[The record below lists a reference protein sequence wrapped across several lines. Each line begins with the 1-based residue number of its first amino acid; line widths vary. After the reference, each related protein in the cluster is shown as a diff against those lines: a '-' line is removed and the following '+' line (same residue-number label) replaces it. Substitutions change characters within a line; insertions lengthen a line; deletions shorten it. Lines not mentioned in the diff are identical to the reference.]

1 MLVIFIEGVK
11 LMVFGIGFVFVYLI
25 LLVYLTKLVS
35 YFFANP
41 DLKLVV
47 EPRTLTPKEEEDKE
61 IISVISAAILA
72 HKSKNS

>member
-11 LMVFGIGFVFVYLI
+11 LMVFGMGFVFVYLI

-47 EPRTLTPKEEEDKE
+47 EPKTLTPKEEDKE

>member
-1 MLVIFIEGVK
+1 MFVIFIEGVK
-11 LMVFGIGFVFVYLI
+11 LMVFGMGFVFVYLI

-47 EPRTLTPKEEEDKE
+47 EPKTLTPKEEDKE

>member
-11 LMVFGIGFVFVYLI
+11 LMVFGMGFVFVYLI

-47 EPRTLTPKEEEDKE
+47 EPKTLTLKEEEDKE
-61 IISVISAAILA
+61 IISAITSAIIV

>member
-1 MLVIFIEGVK
+1 MFVIFIEGVK
-11 LMVFGIGFVFVYLI
+11 LMVFGMGFVFVYLI

-47 EPRTLTPKEEEDKE
+47 EPKTLTLKEEDKE